1 MRKFILSVFLGF
13 SGFSSLFAQAEIVN
27 KNLLV
32 LSSDVRVI
40 QDKTDSVASGGGYHL
55 YIRKKPGIESV
66 LLTETTKDPEGKQDS
81 YAYRAEDYNSVNG
94 DEIRMLNGKI
104 LDSKYARFSLV
115 DSTAESD
122 EVFGVSFHIFIP
134 NEIFYGYPWERN
146 GSVVIGKGTF
156 INIRS
161 FEKKYADYTGDYLDN
176 PFMFDFRTPPIKEKK
191 PAPKPEVKILEPPE
205 PEKVDAPEKIEEPEV
220 LEDRRTEEP
229 KEEVVL
235 TDDYN
240 SIAAEK
246 FKEIADFGRGRM
258 TFSRGP
264 ETLPDD
270 IMKHIDEITPKDKVD
285 LVFAIDTTGSMK
297 DDMQELKKAWLPSLK
312 EKVKEFKN
320 LRLGLL
326 LYRDYGD
333 SYKFMKLPVRKYGFS
348 EDFDSFA
355 KNLLDVK
362 IIGKEGGDIP
372 EAVYEALFASMNY
385 YDWRDGAQKK
395 VILIGDAEPHP
406 KPRGNGKITKELVAA
421 MSAEKNIQIDTI
433 IVPDNKSDRGR

>member
-13 SGFSSLFAQAEIVN
+13 LGFSSLFAEAEIVN

-32 LSSDVRVI
+32 LSGDVRVV
-40 QDKTDSVASGGGYHL
+40 QDKTDSVAPGGGYHL

-81 YAYRAEDYNSVNG
+81 YAYRAKDYNSING

-122 EVFGVSFHIFIP
+122 DVFGLAFHIFIP

-176 PFMFDFRTPPIKEKK
+176 PFMFDFRTPPKKEEK
-191 PAPKPEVKILEPPE
+191 PAPKPEPVPEPPKPE
-205 PEKVDAPEKIEEPEV
+205 PKPEPAP
-220 LEDRRTEEP
+220 EP

-240 SIAAEK
+240 SVAAEK
-246 FKEIADFGRGRM
+246 FKEISDFGRGKLI
-258 TFSRGP
+258 FSKGP

-270 IMKHIDEITPKDKVD
+270 IMKSMDEISPKDKVD
-285 LVFAIDTTGSMK
+285 VVFAIDTTGSMK
-297 DDMQELKKAWLPSLK
+297 DDMEQLKKVWLPALR
-312 EKVKEFKN
+312 EKIKEFDD

-333 SYKFMKLPVRKYGFS
+333 SYKYMNLPVRRYDFT
-348 EDFDSFA
+348 EDFDSFS
-355 KNLLDVK
+355 KNLLAVK

-372 EAVYEALFASMNY
+372 EAVYEALYASMEY
-385 YDWRDGAQKK
+385 YEWRSDAQRKI
-395 VILIGDAEPHP
+395 ILIGDAEPHP
-406 KPRGNGKITKELVAA
+406 YPRGLGKISKSLVAD
-421 MSAEKNIQIDTI
+421 MSEKQGITIDAI